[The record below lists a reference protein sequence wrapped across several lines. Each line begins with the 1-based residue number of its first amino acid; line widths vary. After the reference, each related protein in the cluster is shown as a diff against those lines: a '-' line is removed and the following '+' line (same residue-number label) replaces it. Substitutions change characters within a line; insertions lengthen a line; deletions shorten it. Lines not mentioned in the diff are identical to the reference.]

1 MCDGRY
7 HELPTCSSK
16 VHKKPSVV
24 MWYLFLKKN
33 VQTYKMEF
41 EGSFVLIFFTFLDR
55 ILRKHVMKFSANFG
69 DLDKCNNS
77 LRRIIWNIWEA
88 F

>member
-1 MCDGRY
+1 MRY
-7 HELPTCSSK
+7 FYIS
-16 VHKKPSVV
+16 
-24 MWYLFLKKN
+24 KKN

-77 LRRIIWNIWEA
+77 LRRK
-88 F
+88 

>member
-1 MCDGRY
+1 MI
-7 HELPTCSSK
+7 LIS
-16 VHKKPSVV
+16 
-24 MWYLFLKKN
+24 KKN

-69 DLDKCNNS
+69 DSDKCNNS
-77 LRRIIWNIWEA
+77 LKKK
-88 F
+88 